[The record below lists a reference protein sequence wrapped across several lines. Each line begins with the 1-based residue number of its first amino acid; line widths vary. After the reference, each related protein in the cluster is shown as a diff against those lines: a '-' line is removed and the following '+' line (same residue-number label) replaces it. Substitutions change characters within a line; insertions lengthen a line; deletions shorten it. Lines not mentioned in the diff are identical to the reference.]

1 MKKLRVHNNVIRI
14 KPEGAGKLLVDFKQE
29 HVTDILIISQT

>member
-14 KPEGAGKLLVDFKQE
+14 KPESAGKLLMDVRQE
-29 HVTDILIISQT
+29 HVIDI